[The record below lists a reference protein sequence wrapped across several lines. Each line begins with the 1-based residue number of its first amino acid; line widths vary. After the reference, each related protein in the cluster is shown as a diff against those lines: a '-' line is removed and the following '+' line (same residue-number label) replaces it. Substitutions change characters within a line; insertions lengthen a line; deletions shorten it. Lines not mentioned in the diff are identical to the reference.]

1 MQSENDV
8 DGYNYRTKR
17 VCFRKQL
24 KLKALA
30 GLQTIG
36 ALFGKIFDFMVHVTR
51 SFTTK
56 LKIDCFY

>member
-8 DGYNYRTKR
+8 DGYSEFTKR
-17 VCFRKQL
+17 CFLGKQL
-24 KLKALA
+24 KPKALA

-36 ALFGKIFDFMVHVTR
+36 AFFGKIFDFMVHVTR
-51 SFTTK
+51 SFATK